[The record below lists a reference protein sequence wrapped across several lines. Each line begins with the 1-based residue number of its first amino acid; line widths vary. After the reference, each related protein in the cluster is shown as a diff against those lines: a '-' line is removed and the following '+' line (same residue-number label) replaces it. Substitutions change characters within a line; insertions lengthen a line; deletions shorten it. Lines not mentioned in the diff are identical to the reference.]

1 MADTARAQSVPWSVG
16 DAAVRGK
23 ETAGY
28 HKRAVSDA
36 AAPSGNEATAAGGGN
51 KEPSEWQRSIKSRES
66 ASPKILSGTATGTES
81 TGHPNRDLYHIA
93 TERSSVISHLR
104 VSENISHL
112 QRKYIAKRKHKSKE
126 DAWASSFLSVDS
138 KSIVW

>member
-1 MADTARAQSVPWSVG
+1 MGALPNGRYSDLSEWQRSVS

-81 TGHPNRDLYHIA
+81 TGHRNSKPKGLPSLLAAGCPLRSLDCARDDIP
-93 TERSSVISHLR
+93 
-104 VSENISHL
+104 
-112 QRKYIAKRKHKSKE
+112 
-126 DAWASSFLSVDS
+126 
-138 KSIVW
+138 

>member
-1 MADTARAQSVPWSVG
+1 MGAKGALPVADTARAQSVPWSVG

-81 TGHPNRDLYHIA
+81 TGHLNRNIKRNPGDCH
-93 TERSSVISHLR
+93 TSLR
-104 VSENISHL
+104 AGS
-112 QRKYIAKRKHKSKE
+112 Q
-126 DAWASSFLSVDS
+126 
-138 KSIVW
+138 